1 MIPLIRG
8 FRATR
13 LSRAF
18 LLDAFVT
25 ALITSFA
32 IELRS
37 LFNDEK
43 SDIYGYA
50 NSFYG
55 TKKLNTYQ
63 ILGVVFATTFLGGM
77 IVYLLMYALIDYGG
91 GLLASNN
98 KMTF

>member
-1 MIPLIRG
+1 MIPLIKG

-18 LLDAFVT
+18 FLDAFVT

-43 SDIYGYA
+43 GKLYGYA

-55 TKKLNTYQ
+55 SKTLNTYQ
-63 ILGVVFATTFLGGM
+63 IAGVVFLTTFLGGM
-77 IVYLLMYALIDYGG
+77 IVYLLMYVLLDYGG
-91 GLLASNN
+91 GMLASKK
-98 KMTF
+98 KMMF